1 MSGVAVPSPAPS
13 AHTVAVLLDDA
24 LVTLN
29 RAFGVLRRRNVPIE
43 GLALHPSGTA
53 GVSRLTFVLKADPL
67 TADRVAQ
74 QLHKMIG
81 VRSVMVLANDDSS
94 TEAKR

>member
-1 MSGVAVPSPAPS
+1 VTP

-29 RAFGVLRRRNVPIE
+29 RAVGVLRRRNVPVE
-43 GLALHPSGTA
+43 GLAVHPSGTA
-53 GVSRLTFVLKADPL
+53 GVARLMFVLKTDAV

-74 QLHKMIG
+74 QLHKMVG
-81 VRSVMVLANDDSS
+81 VRSVIVLTAEDST
-94 TEAKR
+94 TEAG

>member
-1 MSGVAVPSPAPS
+1 MLPPSLA

-29 RAFGVLRRRNVPIE
+29 RAVGVLRRRNVPVE

-53 GVSRLTFVLKADPL
+53 GVSRLTFVLKADAV
-67 TADRVAQ
+67 TADRVARQ
-74 QLHKMIG
+74 FHKMIG
-81 VRSVMVLANDDSS
+81 VRSVMVLTSDDSI
-94 TEAKR
+94 TEAKS

>member
-1 MSGVAVPSPAPS
+1 MSGVSAPPPHS

-53 GVSRLTFVLKADPL
+53 GVSRLTFVLRADPV

-81 VRSVMVLANDDSS
+81 VRSVMVLANDDFS

>member
-1 MSGVAVPSPAPS
+1 MTLLVPS

-29 RAFGVLRRRNVPIE
+29 RAVGVLRRRNVPVE

-53 GVSRLTFVLKADPL
+53 GLSRLTFVLKADAV

-74 QLHKMIG
+74 QFQKMTG
-81 VRSVMVLANDDSS
+81 VRSVMVLGGEDITS
-94 TEAKR
+94 EAKQ

>member
-1 MSGVAVPSPAPS
+1 VTA

-24 LVTLN
+24 LATLN
-29 RAFGVLRRRNVPIE
+29 RAVGVLRRRNVPIE

-53 GVSRLTFVLKADPL
+53 GVSRMTFVLKTDAA

-81 VRSVMVLANDDSS
+81 VRSVMLLTGEDST
-94 TEAKR
+94 TEAQP

>member
-1 MSGVAVPSPAPS
+1 MTLLVPR

-29 RAFGVLRRRNVPIE
+29 RAVGVLRRRNVPVE

-53 GVSRLTFVLKADPL
+53 GLSRLTFVLKADAV

-74 QLHKMIG
+74 QFQKMTG
-81 VRSVMVLANDDSS
+81 VRSVMVLGGEDITS
-94 TEAKR
+94 EAKQ

>member
-1 MSGVAVPSPAPS
+1 VASE
-13 AHTVAVLLDDA
+13 HTVAVLLDDA

-29 RAFGVLRRRNVPIE
+29 RAVGVLRRRNVPIE

-53 GVSRLTFVLKADPL
+53 GVSRLTFVLKTDAA

-74 QLHKMIG
+74 QLNKTIG
-81 VRSVMVLANDDSS
+81 VRSVMLLPSEDST
-94 TEAKR
+94 TEARP

>member
-1 MSGVAVPSPAPS
+1 MSGVPSLSPS

-29 RAFGVLRRRNVPIE
+29 RAFGVLRRRNIPIE
-43 GLALHPSGTA
+43 GLALHPSGTP
-53 GVSRLTFVLKADPL
+53 GVSRLTFVLKADAL

-74 QLHKMIG
+74 QFHKMIG
-81 VRSVMVLANDDSS
+81 VRSVMVLANDDS
-94 TEAKR
+94 TMEAKR